1 MFEIQIPAG
10 TPVIGAVTFF
20 QIKLG
25 KFRLLRVWRIF
36 LLVLGVL
43 SLLVGALCLLVSLD
57 VLALAPVVMGILL
70 LLLGAG
76 LPRMAVRMADN
87 MLKKDLKSCH
97 PVCITFDG
105 DGVRKTVHGIVTT
118 VPYESFSHLL
128 LCRGSY
134 VVGLEG
140 ETTRYQSLPKD
151 CFTQGDPEAFP
162 DFFREKTG
170 LTLYPSNF
178 TNQDPRSK
186 SIGGSTHE
194 KRTAKGV

>member
-10 TPVIGAVTFF
+10 TPVIGAVAFF
-20 QIKLG
+20 QMKLG
-25 KFRLLRVWRIF
+25 KFRLLGAWRIF

-43 SLLVGALCLLVSLD
+43 SLLVGVLCLLVSLD
-57 VLALAPVVMGILL
+57 VLALAPLVMGILL

-76 LPRMAVRMADN
+76 LPRMTVRMADN

-105 DGVRKTVHGIVTT
+105 DGMRKTVHGIVTT

-134 VVGLEG
+134 VAVSY
-140 ETTRYQSLPKD
+140 TH
-151 CFTQGDPEAFP
+151 
-162 DFFREKTG
+162 
-170 LTLYPSNF
+170 LTLP
-178 TNQDPRSK
+178 TTER
-186 SIGGSTHE
+186 
-194 KRTAKGV
+194 V

>member
-25 KFRLLRVWRIF
+25 KFRLLRAWRIF

-57 VLALAPVVMGILL
+57 VRARAPVVMGILL

-105 DGVRKTVHGIVTT
+105 DGMRKTVHGIVTT

-151 CFTQGDPEAFP
+151 CFTQGDPAAFP

-170 LTLYPSNF
+170 LSLV
-178 TNQDPRSK
+178 
-186 SIGGSTHE
+186 SI
-194 KRTAKGV
+194 

>member
-1 MFEIQIPAG
+1 MEGGGSALFEIQIPAG

-25 KFRLLRVWRIF
+25 KFRLLRAWRIF

-151 CFTQGDPEAFP
+151 CFTQGGPEAFP

-170 LTLYPSNF
+170 LSLV
-178 TNQDPRSK
+178 
-186 SIGGSTHE
+186 SI
-194 KRTAKGV
+194 